1 MVTPAAQREAVTHL
15 RSAFDLSERRACRVT
30 GCVRMTVRYRSH
42 RPDDAELRVR
52 LRALAH
58 VRRRFGYRRLLI
70 SCDGRASW

>member
-1 MVTPAAQREAVTHL
+1 M
-15 RSAFDLSERRACRVT
+15 
-30 GCVRMTVRYRSH
+30 MVRYRLR

-70 SCDGRASW
+70 FLRREGFMVNHKAATSEAHKAIEILRIALA